1 MRRTGH
7 VTARPASLTV
17 AIVLLAGL
25 ITGAVHAEELTVRI
39 GYASIG
45 AGNRPFVGG
54 TLAATAHAA
63 HYVEDELQSTPGVKI
78 AWFFFA
84 GAGPAVNEAFANGQ
98 LDFAL
103 QGDLPSVIGRANGLQ
118 TKILL
123 ASGVNTPI
131 YLAVPPDSDIRS
143 VADLKGRRVALYR
156 GTNLQLAFDKV
167 LASKGLAERD
177 LKIINMDA
185 ATADAA
191 LASHDVE
198 AAVGANELFELQKN
212 GIAKIVYTTKGDDRA
227 FGRNSAMLA
236 AAAFEQAHPDIT
248 QKIVTAFVKAAV
260 WSSDEANRD
269 ALFGLWAKSGYP
281 ADSFRADFEGQPL
294 KFRNSPLIDPFI
306 MHQYEVQ
313 AQQARTYKLLR
324 RDVDLAGWFE
334 PKYLDTALRQLGLE
348 HHWTARD
355 ANGHD
360 LGS

>member
-1 MRRTGH
+1 MRTMWSIANRL
-7 VTARPASLTV
+7 AA
-17 AIVLLAGL
+17 AAALLACL
-25 ITGAVHAEELTVRI
+25 LTGAARAEDLTVRI

-63 HYVEDELQSTPGVKI
+63 HYVEDELKSDHGVKI
-78 AWFFFA
+78 EWFFFA

-98 LDFAL
+98 LDIAL
-103 QGDLPSVIGRANGLQ
+103 QGDLPSVIGRANGLR

-131 YLAVPPDSDIRS
+131 YLAVPPDSDIKT

-167 LASKGLAERD
+167 LASKGFSEHD

-191 LASHDVE
+191 LASHDVD

-212 GIAKIVYTTKGDDRA
+212 GIVKIVYSTKGDDPA
-227 FGRNSAMLA
+227 FGRNSALIA
-236 AAAFEQAHPDIT
+236 AASFEEAHPDIT
-248 QKIVTAFVKAAV
+248 QKIVTAFVRAAL

-269 ALFGLWAKSGYP
+269 ALFELWAKSGYP

-306 MHQYEVQ
+306 VHQYEVQ
-313 AQQARTYKLLR
+313 AQQARAYKLLR
-324 RDVDLAGWFE
+324 KDVDLTGWFE
-334 PKYLDTALRQLGLE
+334 PKYVETALRQLGLE
-348 HHWTARD
+348 HRWTARD

>member
-1 MRRTGH
+1 MRSIANRLCVAATLLACLLTS
-7 VTARPASLTV
+7 TAR
-17 AIVLLAGL
+17 
-25 ITGAVHAEELTVRI
+25 AEELTVRI

-54 TLAATAHAA
+54 TLAATAHAG
-63 HYVEDELQSTPGVKI
+63 HYLEDELKSDPGVKI
-78 AWFFFA
+78 EWFFFA

-98 LDFAL
+98 IDIAL

-131 YLAVPPDSDIRS
+131 YLAVTPDSDIKT
-143 VADLKGRRVALYR
+143 VADLKGRSVALYR

-167 LASKGLAERD
+167 LASKGLSEHD

-191 LASHDVE
+191 LASHDVD

-212 GIAKIVYTTKGDDRA
+212 GIAKIVYSTKGDDPS
-227 FGRNSAMLA
+227 FGRNSAVIA
-236 AAAFEQAHPDIT
+236 AASFELAHPEIT
-248 QKIVTAFVKAAV
+248 QKIVTAFVRAAL

-269 ALFGLWAKSGYP
+269 ALFELWAKSGYP

-294 KFRNSPLIDPFI
+294 KLRNSPLIDPFI
-306 MHQYEVQ
+306 VHQYEVQ
-313 AQQARTYKLLR
+313 AQQARAYKLLR
-324 RDVDLAGWFE
+324 KDLDLTGWFE
-334 PKYLDTALRQLGLE
+334 PKYVETALRQLGRE
-348 HHWTARD
+348 HRWTARD